1 MENKS
6 LVLGSSSQQRKQILL
21 SVGLSFQV
29 VSPDVDE
36 SFEENLSP
44 ESVVVDIAK
53 RKAEAVRQKVAEN
66 HWIIAADTGIIL
78 DNRLV
83 GKPQDKV
90 VANQNLDKIS
100 GATHTVVS
108 GVALYL
114 PNKKIESQ
122 AVFTDVKFRQLREK
136 LELEGLFYKE
146 RKKKLPLRPKKII
159 LVTSREGAALR
170 DMLPILSMRIP
181 FVELTIIHTLVQG
194 EFAPRSIERALLVA
208 EENNRMNSPA
218 DLIILSRG
226 GGSNED
232 LSAFN
237 DEIVIRAID
246 NCSIPIL
253 TAIGH
258 EIDSSLSDLVS
269 DDFSSTPT
277 SAAEK
282 VCRNWDIILERFMR
296 FPSEMERYVKMIL
309 KNRKDEVA
317 FYERMRILEEPTLY
331 IQELQQKIDM
341 LFENLLKETKYVL
354 SDFRNRIFSILPR
367 LRVVSPLSL
376 HSSKVKTMEGYIE
389 RIEICIEKIFHAKSL
404 EVKNLILRL
413 ESVSPISILARGYSL
428 TYREKDHS
436 LIRSIQ
442 QVENQELLQIKL
454 SDGAL
459 DCRVEKI
466 NQKGETK

>member
-1 MENKS
+1 LNIDLLGSTKKFADQIYTISQLNSRVREHLEQEFTNILVEGEISSWKVYPSNHAYLVLKDSNSKINAVMFAGRRKS
-6 LVLGSSSQQRKQILL
+6 LDFTPEVGMRVLVKCSVTLFEREGRFQLSIFSLEPLGEGIL
-21 SVGLSFQV
+21 
-29 VSPDVDE
+29 
-36 SFEENLSP
+36 
-44 ESVVVDIAK
+44 
-53 RKAEAVRQKVAEN
+53 
-66 HWIIAADTGIIL
+66 
-78 DNRLV
+78 
-83 GKPQDKV
+83 
-90 VANQNLDKIS
+90 
-100 GATHTVVS
+100 
-108 GVALYL
+108 
-114 PNKKIESQ
+114 
-122 AVFTDVKFRQLREK
+122 DVKFRQLREK
-136 LELEGLFYKE
+136 LELEGLFSKE

-389 RIEICIEKIFHAKSL
+389 RIEICIEKIFHAKNL

>member
-1 MENKS
+1 MNIDLLGSTKKFADQIYTISQLNSRVREHLEQEFTNILVEGEISSWKVYPSNHAYLVLKDSNSKINAVMFAGRRKS
-6 LVLGSSSQQRKQILL
+6 LDFTPEVGMRVLVKCSVTLFEREGRFQLSIFSLEPLGEGIL
-21 SVGLSFQV
+21 
-29 VSPDVDE
+29 
-36 SFEENLSP
+36 
-44 ESVVVDIAK
+44 
-53 RKAEAVRQKVAEN
+53 
-66 HWIIAADTGIIL
+66 
-78 DNRLV
+78 
-83 GKPQDKV
+83 
-90 VANQNLDKIS
+90 
-100 GATHTVVS
+100 
-108 GVALYL
+108 
-114 PNKKIESQ
+114 
-122 AVFTDVKFRQLREK
+122 DVKFRQLREK
-136 LELEGLFYKE
+136 LELEGLFSKE

-367 LRVVSPLSL
+367 LRVVTRLSL

-389 RIEICIEKIFHAKSL
+389 RIEICIEKIFHAKNL

>member
-1 MENKS
+1 MNIDLLGSTKKFADQIYTISQLNSRVREHLEQEFSNILVEGEISSWKVYPSNHAYLVLKDSNSKINAVMFAGRRKS
-6 LVLGSSSQQRKQILL
+6 LDFTPEVGMRVLVKCSVTLFEREGRFQLTIFSLEPLGEGIL
-21 SVGLSFQV
+21 
-29 VSPDVDE
+29 
-36 SFEENLSP
+36 
-44 ESVVVDIAK
+44 
-53 RKAEAVRQKVAEN
+53 
-66 HWIIAADTGIIL
+66 
-78 DNRLV
+78 
-83 GKPQDKV
+83 
-90 VANQNLDKIS
+90 
-100 GATHTVVS
+100 
-108 GVALYL
+108 
-114 PNKKIESQ
+114 
-122 AVFTDVKFRQLREK
+122 DVKFRQLREK
-136 LELEGLFYKE
+136 LELEGLFSKE

-226 GGSNED
+226 GGSHED

-354 SDFRNRIFSILPR
+354 SVFRNRVFSILPR

-389 RIEICIEKIFHAKSL
+389 RIEICIEKIFHAKNL

-442 QVENQELLQIKL
+442 QVENQELLRIKL

>member
-1 MENKS
+1 MNIDLLGSTKEFAAQIYTISQLNSRVREHLEQEFTNILVEGEISSWKVYPSNHAYLVLKDSNSKINAVMFAGRRKS
-6 LVLGSSSQQRKQILL
+6 LDFTPEVGMRVLVKCSVTLFEREGRFQLSIFSLEPLGEGIL
-21 SVGLSFQV
+21 
-29 VSPDVDE
+29 
-36 SFEENLSP
+36 
-44 ESVVVDIAK
+44 
-53 RKAEAVRQKVAEN
+53 
-66 HWIIAADTGIIL
+66 
-78 DNRLV
+78 
-83 GKPQDKV
+83 
-90 VANQNLDKIS
+90 
-100 GATHTVVS
+100 
-108 GVALYL
+108 
-114 PNKKIESQ
+114 
-122 AVFTDVKFRQLREK
+122 DVKFRQLREK
-136 LELEGLFYKE
+136 LELEGLFSKE
-146 RKKKLPLRPKKII
+146 RKKKIPLRPKKII

-258 EIDSSLSDLVS
+258 EIDSSLSDLVA

-277 SAAEK
+277 AAAEK
-282 VCRNWDIILERFMR
+282 VCSNWDIILERFMR

-389 RIEICIEKIFHAKSL
+389 RIEICIEKIFHAKNL

>member
-1 MENKS
+1 LNIDLLGSTKEFAAQIYTISQLNSRVREHLEQEFTNILVEGEISSWKVYPSNHAYLVLKDSNSKINAVMFAGRRKS
-6 LVLGSSSQQRKQILL
+6 LDFTPEVGMRVLVKCSVTLFEREGRFQLSIFSLEPLGEGIL
-21 SVGLSFQV
+21 
-29 VSPDVDE
+29 
-36 SFEENLSP
+36 
-44 ESVVVDIAK
+44 
-53 RKAEAVRQKVAEN
+53 
-66 HWIIAADTGIIL
+66 
-78 DNRLV
+78 
-83 GKPQDKV
+83 
-90 VANQNLDKIS
+90 
-100 GATHTVVS
+100 
-108 GVALYL
+108 
-114 PNKKIESQ
+114 
-122 AVFTDVKFRQLREK
+122 DVKFRQLREK
-136 LELEGLFYKE
+136 LELEGLFSKE
-146 RKKKLPLRPKKII
+146 RKKKIPLRPKKII

-258 EIDSSLSDLVS
+258 EIDSSLSDLVA

-277 SAAEK
+277 AAAEK
-282 VCRNWDIILERFMR
+282 VCSNWDIILERFMR

-354 SDFRNRIFSILPR
+354 SVFRNRVFSILPR

-389 RIEICIEKIFHAKSL
+389 RIEICIEKIFHAKNL

>member
-1 MENKS
+1 MNIDLLGSTKEFAAQIYTISQLNSRVREHLEQEFTNILVEGEISSWKVYPSNHAYLVLKDSNSKINAVMFAGRRKS
-6 LVLGSSSQQRKQILL
+6 LDFTPEVGMRVLVKCSVTLFEREGRFQLSIFSLEPLGEGIL
-21 SVGLSFQV
+21 
-29 VSPDVDE
+29 
-36 SFEENLSP
+36 
-44 ESVVVDIAK
+44 
-53 RKAEAVRQKVAEN
+53 
-66 HWIIAADTGIIL
+66 
-78 DNRLV
+78 
-83 GKPQDKV
+83 
-90 VANQNLDKIS
+90 
-100 GATHTVVS
+100 
-108 GVALYL
+108 
-114 PNKKIESQ
+114 
-122 AVFTDVKFRQLREK
+122 DVKFRQLREK
-136 LELEGLFYKE
+136 LELEGLFSKE
-146 RKKKLPLRPKKII
+146 RKKKIPLRPKKII

-258 EIDSSLSDLVS
+258 EIDSSLSDLVA

-277 SAAEK
+277 AAAEK
-282 VCRNWDIILERFMR
+282 VCSNWDIILERFMR

-354 SDFRNRIFSILPR
+354 SVFRNRVFSILPR

-389 RIEICIEKIFHAKSL
+389 RIEICIEKIFHAKNL

>member
-1 MENKS
+1 MNIDLLGSTKEFAAQIYTISQLNSRVREHLEQEFTNILVEGEISSWKVYPSNHAYLVLKDSNSKINAVMFAGRRKS
-6 LVLGSSSQQRKQILL
+6 LDFTPEVGMRVLVKCSVTLFEREGRFQLSIFSLEPLGEGIL
-21 SVGLSFQV
+21 
-29 VSPDVDE
+29 
-36 SFEENLSP
+36 
-44 ESVVVDIAK
+44 
-53 RKAEAVRQKVAEN
+53 
-66 HWIIAADTGIIL
+66 
-78 DNRLV
+78 
-83 GKPQDKV
+83 
-90 VANQNLDKIS
+90 
-100 GATHTVVS
+100 
-108 GVALYL
+108 
-114 PNKKIESQ
+114 
-122 AVFTDVKFRQLREK
+122 DVKFRQLREK
-136 LELEGLFYKE
+136 LELEGLFSKE

-258 EIDSSLSDLVS
+258 EIDSSLSDLVA

-277 SAAEK
+277 AAAEK
-282 VCRNWDIILERFMR
+282 VCSNWDIILERFMR

-389 RIEICIEKIFHAKSL
+389 RIEICIEKIFHAKNL

>member
-1 MENKS
+1 MNIDLLGSTKTMSDQIYTVSQLNSKVRGHLEQEFSDILVEGEISSWKVYPSNHAYLVLKDSNSKINAVMFAGRRKS
-6 LVLGSSSQQRKQILL
+6 LDFTPEVGMRVLVKCSVTLFEREGRFQLSIFSLEPLGEGIL
-21 SVGLSFQV
+21 
-29 VSPDVDE
+29 
-36 SFEENLSP
+36 
-44 ESVVVDIAK
+44 
-53 RKAEAVRQKVAEN
+53 
-66 HWIIAADTGIIL
+66 
-78 DNRLV
+78 
-83 GKPQDKV
+83 
-90 VANQNLDKIS
+90 
-100 GATHTVVS
+100 
-108 GVALYL
+108 
-114 PNKKIESQ
+114 
-122 AVFTDVKFRQLREK
+122 DVKFRQLREK
-136 LELEGLFYKE
+136 LELEGLFSKE
-146 RKKKLPLRPKKII
+146 RKKKIPLRPKKII

-258 EIDSSLSDLVS
+258 EIDSSLSDLVA

-277 SAAEK
+277 AAAEK
-282 VCRNWDIILERFMR
+282 VCSNWDIILERFMR

-354 SDFRNRIFSILPR
+354 SVFRNRVFSILPR

-389 RIEICIEKIFHAKSL
+389 RIEICIEKIFHAKNL

>member
-1 MENKS
+1 MNIDLLGSTKKFADQIYTISQLNSRVREHLEQEFTNILVEGEISSWKVYPSNHAYLVLKDSNSKINAVMFAGRRKS
-6 LVLGSSSQQRKQILL
+6 LDFTPEVGMRVLVKCSVTLFEREGRFQLSIFSLEPLGEGIL
-21 SVGLSFQV
+21 
-29 VSPDVDE
+29 
-36 SFEENLSP
+36 
-44 ESVVVDIAK
+44 
-53 RKAEAVRQKVAEN
+53 
-66 HWIIAADTGIIL
+66 
-78 DNRLV
+78 
-83 GKPQDKV
+83 
-90 VANQNLDKIS
+90 
-100 GATHTVVS
+100 
-108 GVALYL
+108 
-114 PNKKIESQ
+114 
-122 AVFTDVKFRQLREK
+122 DVKFRQLREK
-136 LELEGLFYKE
+136 LELEGLFSKE

-282 VCRNWDIILERFMR
+282 VGINWDIILERFMR

>member
-1 MENKS
+1 MNIDLLGSTKKFADQIYTISQLNSRVREHLEQEFTNILVEGEISSWKVYPSNHAYLVLKDSNSKINAVMFAGRRKS
-6 LVLGSSSQQRKQILL
+6 LDFTPEVGMRVLVKCSVTLFEREGRFQLSIFSLEPLGEGIL
-21 SVGLSFQV
+21 
-29 VSPDVDE
+29 
-36 SFEENLSP
+36 
-44 ESVVVDIAK
+44 
-53 RKAEAVRQKVAEN
+53 
-66 HWIIAADTGIIL
+66 
-78 DNRLV
+78 
-83 GKPQDKV
+83 
-90 VANQNLDKIS
+90 
-100 GATHTVVS
+100 
-108 GVALYL
+108 
-114 PNKKIESQ
+114 
-122 AVFTDVKFRQLREK
+122 DVKFRQLREK
-136 LELEGLFYKE
+136 LELEGLFSKE

>member
-1 MENKS
+1 MNIDLLGSTKKFADQIYTISQLNSRVREHLEQEFSNILVEGEISSWKVYPSNHAYLVLKDSNSKINAVMFAGRRKS
-6 LVLGSSSQQRKQILL
+6 LDFTPEVGMRVLVKCSVTLFEREGRFQLTIFSLEPLGEGIL
-21 SVGLSFQV
+21 
-29 VSPDVDE
+29 
-36 SFEENLSP
+36 
-44 ESVVVDIAK
+44 
-53 RKAEAVRQKVAEN
+53 
-66 HWIIAADTGIIL
+66 
-78 DNRLV
+78 
-83 GKPQDKV
+83 
-90 VANQNLDKIS
+90 
-100 GATHTVVS
+100 
-108 GVALYL
+108 
-114 PNKKIESQ
+114 
-122 AVFTDVKFRQLREK
+122 DVKFRQLREK
-136 LELEGLFYKE
+136 LELEGLFSKE

-277 SAAEK
+277 AAAEK
-282 VCRNWDIILERFMR
+282 VCSNWDIILERFMR

-317 FYERMRILEEPTLY
+317 FYERMKILEEPTLY

-354 SDFRNRIFSILPR
+354 SDFRNRVFSILPR

-389 RIEICIEKIFHAKSL
+389 RIEICIEKIFHAKNL

-442 QVENQELLQIKL
+442 QVENQELLRIKL

>member
-1 MENKS
+1 MNIDLLGSTKKFADQIYTISQLNSRVREHLEQEFTNILVEGEISSWKVYPSNHAYLVLKDSNSKINAVMFAGRRKS
-6 LVLGSSSQQRKQILL
+6 LDFTPEVGMRVLVKCSVTLFEREGRFQLSIFSLEPLGEGIL
-21 SVGLSFQV
+21 
-29 VSPDVDE
+29 
-36 SFEENLSP
+36 
-44 ESVVVDIAK
+44 
-53 RKAEAVRQKVAEN
+53 
-66 HWIIAADTGIIL
+66 
-78 DNRLV
+78 
-83 GKPQDKV
+83 
-90 VANQNLDKIS
+90 
-100 GATHTVVS
+100 
-108 GVALYL
+108 
-114 PNKKIESQ
+114 
-122 AVFTDVKFRQLREK
+122 DVKFRQLREK
-136 LELEGLFYKE
+136 LELEGLFSKE

-389 RIEICIEKIFHAKSL
+389 RIEICIEKIFHAKNL